1 MTVGT
6 VVYPGGVMLDIG
18 SFPARTCAGISRR
31 SFLRIAA
38 SAPLALGLG
47 GATAAPA
54 KGRAKSVIFA
64 FLWGAPSHLDTCDP
78 KPDAPADYRGPF
90 GVIPTRTPGVHFT
103 ELLPRLA
110 QQSHRFTL
118 IRSHVAS
125 NAGHP
130 QGGTVALTGFD
141 ETPGPIQPNFGAIL
155 ARSRGQSRSE
165 EHT

>member
-103 ELLPRLA
+103 ELVPGIASR
-110 QQSHRFTL
+110 SDRFSL
-118 IRSHVAS
+118 VRSHYTTAP
-125 NAGHP
+125 GHP
-130 QGGTVALTGFD
+130 DAGTVALTGF
-141 ETPGPIQPNFGAIL
+141 EENPSPPQPNFGSIVA
-155 ARSRGQSRSE
+155 
-165 EHT
+165 